1 MSPLVSSRLMATCWL
16 TLAVFVVGLWC
27 HPVPDKNNNTN
38 ASALSPALKKVD
50 DLGQLNDFADYPDM
64 VTDFL
69 RLSTTK
75 PTVAASTKASVV
87 TTPST
92 QSPSTTIRTTIKT
105 TTAKSPSTSG
115 ITKAFEIATA
125 KFFPSVA
132 PTVMTTTEGIPITAV
147 LPDAGA
153 LVPQKLSPVVATPQ
167 PFIEKL
173 QKTNKPAALNEI
185 EPLTKP
191 TVAVQTTAKPPIPS
205 VAQQQQKLIPD
216 PETLTQQP
224 PIIQNPVIEQQQ
236 PTAAFSG
243 SIKQQAVPAV
253 QRQPVAV
260 FNQPQ
265 QQQMAVSGAA
275 SIQQH
280 QPTNLVQT
288 TASSAPRQQQQQQ
301 NFAPQVVPI
310 SAQQQP
316 MMQNPAKMQ
325 PQPPMIPM
333 MPNPAQSAV
342 QQQQMMLQNP
352 AMMQQMMMRNPVFQQ
367 QQFQMMLQNRP
378 QVQAKATS
386 TVRPGVKQP
395 ATPVMTLINN
405 SMFGN
410 NRRPVFFLG
419 GNGNPTNIL
428 PISALPQLLS
438 GPPPVATAATRP
450 V

>member
-1 MSPLVSSRLMATCWL
+1 MVRLYNVFLFHRFQMATCWL

-38 ASALSPALKKVD
+38 ARALSPALNKVD

-92 QSPSTTIRTTIKT
+92 QSPSTTIRT
-105 TTAKSPSTSG
+105 SPSTSG
-115 ITKAFEIATA
+115 FTKAFEVATA

-132 PTVMTTTEGIPITAV
+132 STVMTTTEGIPITAV
-147 LPDAGA
+147 LPNAGA
-153 LVPQKLSPVVATPQ
+153 LVPQTLSPVVATPQ
-167 PFIEKL
+167 SFIEKL

-191 TVAVQTTAKPPIPS
+191 TVAAQTTAKPPIPS
-205 VAQQQQKLIPD
+205 VAQQKQKLIPD

-224 PIIQNPVIEQQQ
+224 PIIQNPAIQQQQ
-236 PTAAFSG
+236 PTAALSG

-260 FNQPQ
+260 VNQPQ

-275 SIQQH
+275 SIEQH

-288 TASSAPRQQQQQQ
+288 TGSAPRQQQQQQ

-325 PQPPMIPM
+325 PQPQMIPM
-333 MPNPAQSAV
+333 MPNPAQSSV
-342 QQQQMMLQNP
+342 QHQQMMLQNP

-386 TVRPGVKQP
+386 TVRPGVKQA

-410 NRRPVFFLG
+410 NKRPVFFLG

-438 GPPPVATAATRP
+438 GPPPVAAATTRP